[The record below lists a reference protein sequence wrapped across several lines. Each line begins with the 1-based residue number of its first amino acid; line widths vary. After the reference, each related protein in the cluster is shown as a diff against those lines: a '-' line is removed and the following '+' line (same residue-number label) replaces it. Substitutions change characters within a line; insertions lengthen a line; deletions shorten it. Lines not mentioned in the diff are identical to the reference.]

1 MIKWWLAGFYLFLSF
16 SAAAE
21 SFNLEVLPAFEA
33 GYIHHTTTLG
43 NDADKTGTEF
53 GLGALLRWHEH
64 RGDWDLGALL
74 HFYDVRGSKDGVNQD
89 MQNIYF
95 SATFAYNYWFM
106 NSNWALGPMFRF
118 RDGDGAKY
126 DYAAR
131 KVMTPVFSIGP
142 QGKYRLPDF
151 HDLEIGFTLLYDVN
165 STTQTV
171 YTLLVQAA
179 IPMWNW

>member
-1 MIKWWLAGFYLFLSF
+1 MIKCWLVGFCFFLSF
-16 SAAAE
+16 SAVAE
-21 SFNLEVLPAFEA
+21 SFSLEVLPTLEV
-33 GYIHHTTTLG
+33 GYIHHTTTLV
-43 NDADKTGTEF
+43 NDSDKKGTEF
-53 GLGALLRWHEH
+53 GLGAILRWRER

-74 HFYDVRGSKDGVNQD
+74 HFYDVRGTKGAFNQD
-89 MQNIYF
+89 MRNFYF
-95 SATFAYNYWFM
+95 SATFAYSYWFM

-131 KVMTPVFSIGP
+131 RVMTPVFSVGP

-151 HDLEIGFTLLYDVN
+151 HDLELGMMLLYDVN

-171 YTLLVQAA
+171 YTVLLQAA
-179 IPMWNW
+179 LPLWTF